1 MNRGHRPAPV
11 DVTVPASKFNRI
23 IYLEIWILHTIN
35 AHDLDSDGSLSLN
48 INPFDKRARSG
59 RHDAIALSTFCAS
72 AFLGTGRDSFFRF
85 AIDWGGLFRSR
96 FGKCTSVEDLK
107 RFIVPIRAATVRRH
121 NPATVE
127 LSIAVQLTGRLGFV

>member
-35 AHDLDSDGSLSLN
+35 AHDLDSDDSLSVN
-48 INPFDKRARSG
+48 INPFDKRARSR
-59 RHDAIALSTFCAS
+59 RHNAIADS
-72 AFLGTGRDSFFRF
+72 ALGTYPCLRAQVRSSSCF
-85 AIDWGGLFRSR
+85 ARRRLQWSGE
-96 FGKCTSVEDLK
+96 CTSVEDLK
-107 RFIVPIRAATVRRH
+107 RFIVPVRAATVRRH

-127 LSIAVQLTGRLGFV
+127 LVQLTGRLGFV